1 MRQGLFRGED
11 LCDPLDTKQRKLWN
25 FTASAELVIRLEG
38 WILGCKGRG
47 EDMQL
52 AYLLCWLELM

>member
-25 FTASAELVIRLEG
+25 FTASAELVIRLGG